1 MAKLYGWAKKY
12 YEERKN
18 DPDFI
23 TSGIVVEILD
33 NLSKKMK
40 EKSITR
46 AELARRLGKSKAY
59 VTRLLQG
66 DYDNL
71 TIKTLVEL
79 ALALNEKPESFFDL
93 FKTFGDHKSPE
104 KFINSDIIFENLV
117 KLKTS
122 RKEKEPVFLPVA
134 GETGGRKFW
143 IYPGLNFGSDSL
155 EIFNQEVFVNRR
167 KGYEEGEE
175 EIFAITG

>member
-1 MAKLYGWAKKY
+1 MAKFYGWAKKY

-33 NLSKKMK
+33 NFSKKMK
-40 EKSITR
+40 EKNITR

-79 ALALNEKPESFFDL
+79 ALALNEKPENFFGL
-93 FKTFGDHKSPE
+93 FKIFGDHKSL
-104 KFINSDIIFENLV
+104 KKLINSDIVFENFV
-117 KLKTS
+117 KSKPLY
-122 RKEKEPVFLPVA
+122 KEKEQAFLSVA
-134 GETGGRKFW
+134 GEISGYKFW
-143 IYPGLNFGSDSL
+143 FSPESNFVNYSS
-155 EIFNQEVFVNRR
+155 EIFNQEIFVNRR
-167 KGYEEGEE
+167 KGCEEGEE
-175 EIFAITG
+175 EIFTITG